1 MDALVAF
8 RVKVE
13 HPDQGK
19 FEQLCRDIAKSATA
33 FSVTSS
39 TSSSTETSARGHME
53 AIEESNE
60 SSTRGSYSGEESNT
74 RGSYAG
80 EHDMSNKGSYLN
92 DDLKEEDEEENEE
105 MPLKII
111 IPAHL
116 EILNNVKIN
125 KASGTPRSTIKG
137 ILKKNGKNGELSFNR
152 KNLKRAEEQ
161 LKSAFVH
168 FYHKLQLLKSF
179 SYLNLLAF
187 SKTMKKYDK

>member
-19 FEQLCRDIAKSATA
+19 FEQLCKEIARSASA
-33 FSVTSS
+33 FSVSS
-39 TSSSTETSARGHME
+39 PRGASSSTESSVSGRME
-53 AIEESNE
+53 VIQESNE
-60 SSTRGSYSGEESNT
+60 TSTRGSSVGEYEPS
-74 RGSYAG
+74 
-80 EHDMSNKGSYLN
+80 N
-92 DDLKEEDEEENEE
+92 DDDVKEEKDNEE
-105 MPLKII
+105 DDESEEKPLKII

-116 EILNNVKIN
+116 ELLSTVKIN
-125 KASGTPRSTIKG
+125 SPSGTPRSTIKS
-137 ILKKNGKNGELSFNR
+137 IIKKKRKNNLSFNK
-152 KNLKRAEEQ
+152 KNLKKAEEQ
-161 LKSAFVH
+161 LQSAFVH